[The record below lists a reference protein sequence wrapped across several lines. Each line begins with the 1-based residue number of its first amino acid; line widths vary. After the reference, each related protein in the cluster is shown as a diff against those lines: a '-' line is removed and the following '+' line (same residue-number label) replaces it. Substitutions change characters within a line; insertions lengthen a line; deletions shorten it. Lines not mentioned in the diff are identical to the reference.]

1 MLVDQETLYS
11 SPKVRFFTIIVC
23 LFLSSCSQFS
33 KSPTSKAWHNMN
45 AKYNALLLAKE
56 DYKIAISTIL
66 ESNKDNFET
75 ILPIF
80 LKIDSSKLD
89 SAKIFLE
96 DAIKKSS
103 IIAERHSNAKYL
115 DEAYIILGKSRLFK
129 EEFFNAIETFKYVNT
144 TAKTNEAKNQAL
156 IWLMRAYIE
165 NEDMVSANQVSD
177 ILKKEKLS
185 KINKGQF
192 LITKAYF
199 HQKLNQEAIAVV
211 LLEEGLKSFPK
222 SKEKARLHFI
232 AGQLYD
238 KLNKPIL
245 ARKNYNSALKNRP
258 YYDLEF
264 NAKLGLIMNQSL
276 AKNSILEFET
286 MMTDRKNQDLLDKI
300 FFKMGELESKKK
312 NYDKAIEYFSKSVSK
327 SENNL
332 IQKAY
337 SYKAIADIYF
347 DSLLDYET
355 ASVYYDSTLI
365 TIPKDFEEYKNLS
378 QRALSLNDF
387 IRYKKALD
395 LEDSLQVLA
404 QLNPLE
410 LNFKLEKIIT
420 YKKNTQKKLEEAE
433 VIKNNETAK
442 QNTSNS
448 ILGEKKWLFYDQV
461 ELLKSKNEFIRVW
474 GNRALEDN
482 WRRNERE
489 TGSISFKVERNVK
502 DSTSLK
508 SASALQSVL
517 DEKEAALKKEIEL
530 EVADLKQKIP
540 LSQIQLIA
548 SKRKQE
554 EAYFQL
560 GKIYKLQFNDPEK
573 AKRMFEILIEKYP
586 RSMYEPEAL
595 YFLSIMSENSVDNQF
610 AIILKEKYPYSS
622 FSRLLKKGG
631 VKLSKDKEADAQI
644 LYASIFKSFE
654 SKDYAKTLEMLDSG
668 LNEFSGSQIED
679 KMALLRILTLSKMS
693 SKESYLISLNDFI
706 RSYPTSD
713 LLIRAKQML
722 AVINK

>member
-1 MLVDQETLYS
+1 
-11 SPKVRFFTIIVC
+11 
-23 LFLSSCSQFS
+23 
-33 KSPTSKAWHNMN
+33 MN

-56 DYKIAISTIL
+56 DYKIAILTIL
-66 ESNKDNFET
+66 ESNKDNFEA

-103 IIAERHSNAKYL
+103 IVAERHSNTKYL
-115 DEAYIILGKSRLFK
+115 DEAYIILGKSRLYK
-129 EEFFNAIETFKYVNT
+129 GEFFNAIETFKYVNT
-144 TAKTNEAKNQAL
+144 TSKTNESKNQAL
-156 IWLMRAYIE
+156 IWLMRSYIE
-165 NEDMVSANQVSD
+165 NEDIISANQVSE
-177 ILKKEKLS
+177 ILKKEKLR
-185 KINKGQF
+185 KINKSNF

-199 HQKLNQEAIAVV
+199 HQKQNQEAIAVV
-211 LLEEGLKSFPK
+211 LLEEGLKSYPK
-222 SKEKARLHFI
+222 GREKARLHFI

-264 NAKLGLIMNQSL
+264 NTKLGLIMNQSL

-286 MMTDRKNQDLLDKI
+286 MMMDRKNQDLLDKI

-312 NYDKAIEYFSKSVSK
+312 NYVKAIEYYLKSVAK
-327 SENNL
+327 AENNL
-332 IQKAY
+332 VQKAY
-337 SYKAIADIYF
+337 SYKAIGDIYF

-387 IRYKKALD
+387 IRFKKALD
-395 LEDSLQVLA
+395 LEDSLQILA
-404 QLNPLE
+404 KLNPLE
-410 LNFKLEKIIT
+410 LDFKLEKIIID
-420 YKKNTQKKLEEAE
+420 KKNNQKKLEEAE
-433 VIKNNETAK
+433 VAKNNETSK
-442 QNTSNS
+442 TNS
-448 ILGEKKWLFYDQV
+448 SSAILSEKKWLFYDNI
-461 ELLKSKNEFIRVW
+461 ELLKSKNEFIRIW
-474 GNRALEDN
+474 GNRTLEDN

-502 DSTSLK
+502 DSPSLK
-508 SASALQSVL
+508 SAGILQSEL
-517 DEKEAALKKEIEL
+517 DEKELALKKEIEF
-530 EVADLKQKIP
+530 EVAELKQKIP

-560 GKIYKLQFNDPEK
+560 GKIYKLQFNDSEK
-573 AKRMFEILIEKYP
+573 AKKMFEILIENYP

-595 YFLSIMSENSVDNQF
+595 YFLSIMSENSLDNQY
-610 AIILKEKYPYSS
+610 ALVLKEKYPYSS

-631 VKLSKDKEADAQI
+631 VKLSKDKEADAQN
-644 LYASIFKSFE
+644 LYASIFKLFE
-654 SKDYAKTLEMLDSG
+654 SKEYARVLELLDSG
-668 LNEFSGSQIED
+668 LIEFSGSQIED
-679 KMALLRILTLSKMS
+679 KMALIRILTLSKMS
-693 SKESYLISLNDFI
+693 NKETYLISLNDFI
-706 RSYPTSD
+706 KSYPTSD
-713 LLIRAKQML
+713 LIFRAKQML
-722 AVINK
+722 AIITK

>member
-1 MLVDQETLYS
+1 
-11 SPKVRFFTIIVC
+11 
-23 LFLSSCSQFS
+23 
-33 KSPTSKAWHNMN
+33 MN

-56 DYKIAISTIL
+56 DYKIAILTIL
-66 ESNKDNFET
+66 ESNKDNFEA

-103 IIAERHSNAKYL
+103 IVAERHSNTKYL
-115 DEAYIILGKSRLFK
+115 DEAYIILGKSRLYK
-129 EEFFNAIETFKYVNT
+129 GEFFNAIETFKYVNT
-144 TAKTNEAKNQAL
+144 TSKTNESKNQAL
-156 IWLMRAYIE
+156 IWLMRSYIE
-165 NEDMVSANQVSD
+165 NEDIISANQVSE
-177 ILKKEKLS
+177 ILKKEKLR
-185 KINKGQF
+185 KINKSNF

-199 HQKLNQEAIAVV
+199 HQKQNQEAIAVV
-211 LLEEGLKSFPK
+211 LLEEGLKSYPK
-222 SKEKARLHFI
+222 GREKARLHFI

-264 NAKLGLIMNQSL
+264 NTKLGLIMNQSL

-286 MMTDRKNQDLLDKI
+286 MMMDRKNQDLLDKI

-312 NYDKAIEYFSKSVSK
+312 NYVKAIEYYLKSVAK
-327 SENNL
+327 AENNL
-332 IQKAY
+332 VQKAY
-337 SYKAIADIYF
+337 SYKAIGDIYF

-387 IRYKKALD
+387 IRFKKALD
-395 LEDSLQVLA
+395 LEDSLQILA

-410 LNFKLEKIIT
+410 LDFKLEKIIID
-420 YKKNTQKKLEEAE
+420 KKNNQKKLEEAE
-433 VIKNNETAK
+433 VAKNNETSK
-442 QNTSNS
+442 TNS
-448 ILGEKKWLFYDQV
+448 SSTILGEKKWLFYDHL
-461 ELLKSKNEFIRVW
+461 ELLKSKNEFIRIW
-474 GNRALEDN
+474 GNRTFEDN

-489 TGSISFKVERNVK
+489 TGSISFKVERNFK
-502 DSTSLK
+502 DSLSSK
-508 SASALQSVL
+508 SAGILQSEL
-517 DEKEAALKKEIEL
+517 DEKELALKKEIEF
-530 EVADLKQKIP
+530 EVAELKQKIP

-560 GKIYKLQFNDPEK
+560 GKIYKLQFNDSEK
-573 AKRMFEILIEKYP
+573 AKKMFEILIENYP

-595 YFLSIMSENSVDNQF
+595 YFLSIMSENSLDNQY
-610 AIILKEKYPYSS
+610 ALVLKEKYPYSS

-631 VKLSKDKEADAQI
+631 VKLSKDREADAQNI
-644 LYASIFKSFE
+644 YASIFKLFE
-654 SKDYAKTLEMLDSG
+654 SKEYARALELLDSG
-668 LNEFSGSQIED
+668 LIEFSGSQIED
-679 KMALLRILTLSKMS
+679 KMALIRILTLSKMS
-693 SKESYLISLNDFI
+693 NKETYLISLNDFI

-713 LLIRAKQML
+713 LIFRAKQML
-722 AVINK
+722 ATINK

>member
-1 MLVDQETLYS
+1 
-11 SPKVRFFTIIVC
+11 
-23 LFLSSCSQFS
+23 
-33 KSPTSKAWHNMN
+33 MN

-56 DYKIAISTIL
+56 DYKIAVWAIL

-89 SAKIFLE
+89 SAKIFLV

-103 IIAERHSNAKYL
+103 IVAERHSNAKYL
-115 DEAYIILGKSRLFK
+115 DEAYIILGKSRLYK
-129 EEFFNAIETFKYVNT
+129 GEFFNAIETFKYVNT
-144 TAKTNEAKNQAL
+144 TAKTNESKNQAL
-156 IWLMRAYIE
+156 VWLMRSYIE
-165 NEDMVSANQVSD
+165 NEDIISANQVSE

-185 KINKGQF
+185 KINKSNF

-199 HQKLNQEAIAVV
+199 HQKQNQEAIAVV
-211 LLEEGLKSFPK
+211 LLEEGLKTYTK
-222 SKEKARLHFI
+222 GREKARLHFI

-286 MMTDRKNQDLLDKI
+286 MMMDRKNQDLLDKI
-300 FFKMGELESKKK
+300 FFKMGELETKKK
-312 NYDKAIEYFSKSVSK
+312 NYEKAIGYYLKSVAK
-327 SENNL
+327 AENNL
-332 IQKAY
+332 VQKAY
-337 SYKAIADIYF
+337 SYKAIGDIYF

-387 IRYKKALD
+387 IRFKKALD
-395 LEDSLQVLA
+395 LEDSLQILA

-410 LNFKLEKIIT
+410 LDFKLEKLIT
-420 YKKNTQKKLEEAE
+420 DKKNNQKKLEEAE
-433 VIKNNETAK
+433 IAKSNETSK
-442 QNTSNS
+442 TNSSSS

-461 ELLKSKNEFIRVW
+461 ELLKSKNEFIRIW
-474 GNRALEDN
+474 GNRTLEDN

-508 SASALQSVL
+508 SAGILQSEL
-517 DEKEAALKKEIEL
+517 DEKELALKKEIEF
-530 EVADLKQKIP
+530 EVAELKQKIP

-560 GKIYKLQFNDPEK
+560 GKIYKLQFNDSEK
-573 AKRMFEILIEKYP
+573 AKKMFEILIENYP

-595 YFLSIMSENSVDNQF
+595 YFLSIMSENYLDNQY
-610 AIILKEKYPYSS
+610 ALVLKEKYPYSS

-631 VKLSKDKEADAQI
+631 VKLSKDKEADAQNI
-644 LYASIFKSFE
+644 YASIFKLFE
-654 SKDYAKTLEMLDSG
+654 SKEYAKALELLDSG
-668 LNEFSGSQIED
+668 LIEFSGSQIED
-679 KMALLRILTLSKMS
+679 KMALIRILTLGKMS
-693 SKESYLISLNDFI
+693 NKETYLISLNDFI

-713 LLIRAKQML
+713 LIFRAKQML
-722 AVINK
+722 AIINK

>member
-1 MLVDQETLYS
+1 
-11 SPKVRFFTIIVC
+11 
-23 LFLSSCSQFS
+23 
-33 KSPTSKAWHNMN
+33 MN

-56 DYKIAISTIL
+56 DYKIAILTIL
-66 ESNKDNFET
+66 ESNKDNFEA

-103 IIAERHSNAKYL
+103 IVAERHSNTKYL
-115 DEAYIILGKSRLFK
+115 DEAYIILGKSRLYK
-129 EEFFNAIETFKYVNT
+129 GEFFNAIETFKYVNT
-144 TAKTNEAKNQAL
+144 TSKTNESKNQAL
-156 IWLMRAYIE
+156 IWLMRSYIE
-165 NEDMVSANQVSD
+165 NEDIISANQVSE
-177 ILKKEKLS
+177 ILKKEKLR
-185 KINKGQF
+185 KINKSNF

-199 HQKLNQEAIAVV
+199 HQKQNQEAIAVV
-211 LLEEGLKSFPK
+211 LLEEGLKSYPK
-222 SKEKARLHFI
+222 GREKARLHFI

-264 NAKLGLIMNQSL
+264 NTKLGLIMNQSL

-286 MMTDRKNQDLLDKI
+286 MMMDRKNQDLLDKI

-312 NYDKAIEYFSKSVSK
+312 NYVKAIEYYLKSVAK
-327 SENNL
+327 AENNL
-332 IQKAY
+332 VQKAY
-337 SYKAIADIYF
+337 SYKAIGDIYF

-387 IRYKKALD
+387 IRFKKALD
-395 LEDSLQVLA
+395 LEDSLQILA

-410 LNFKLEKIIT
+410 LDFKLEKIIID
-420 YKKNTQKKLEEAE
+420 KKNNQKKLEEAE
-433 VIKNNETAK
+433 VAKNNETSK
-442 QNTSNS
+442 TNS
-448 ILGEKKWLFYDQV
+448 SSTILGEKKWLFYDHL
-461 ELLKSKNEFIRVW
+461 ELLKSKNEFIRIW
-474 GNRALEDN
+474 GNRTFEDN

-489 TGSISFKVERNVK
+489 TGSISFKVERNFK
-502 DSTSLK
+502 DSLSSK
-508 SASALQSVL
+508 SAGILQSEL
-517 DEKEAALKKEIEL
+517 DEKELALKKEIEF
-530 EVADLKQKIP
+530 EVAELKQKIP

-560 GKIYKLQFNDPEK
+560 GKIYKLQFNDSEK
-573 AKRMFEILIEKYP
+573 AKKMFEILIENYP

-595 YFLSIMSENSVDNQF
+595 YFLSIMSENSLDNQY
-610 AIILKEKYPYSS
+610 ALVLKEKYPYSS

-631 VKLSKDKEADAQI
+631 VKLSKDREADVQNI
-644 LYASIFKSFE
+644 YASIFKLFE
-654 SKDYAKTLEMLDSG
+654 SKEYARALELLDSG
-668 LNEFSGSQIED
+668 LIEFSGSQIED
-679 KMALLRILTLSKMS
+679 KMALIRILTLSKMS
-693 SKESYLISLNDFI
+693 NKETYLISLNDFI

-713 LLIRAKQML
+713 LIFRAKQML
-722 AVINK
+722 ATINK